1 MLRRLRSVEGT
12 SIVEAL
18 VGFCLLGLIACLTAK
33 NLSWTTRTLGHSY
46 KDYLE
51 LKALYDLSP
60 KEISSNC
67 SLIGEPQYLSCTF
80 GADPTQTL
88 KIITE

>member
-1 MLRRLRSVEGT
+1 MLTRLRAAKGT
-12 SIVEAL
+12 SIIEAL
-18 VGFCLLGLIACLTAK
+18 VGLCLLGLIACLTAK

-60 KEISSNC
+60 KEIASNC
-67 SLIGEPQYLSCTF
+67 SLIDKPRYLSCTF
-80 GADPTQTL
+80 GADPSQTL